1 MTSTN
6 SSTPDS
12 LALVNSFYGPGA
24 TACWYLTCLSCL
36 VSWSLHPRKRESDSI
51 TANFIA
57 LVTFPVVAAG
67 HLVAQIHDYPPQS
80 SVGHEVLEQINAA
93 VSASLTIAETYLIL
107 CVILL
112 VPNILIRSP
121 KRILLLALTGIFCF
135 ATEAYLFFAIPSI
148 RNARGIFHRSFIIDS
163 LPLLIMILSIV
174 VYLTGILFL
183 FIYMVFICQRPP
195 TVAEPVLGTDSEV
208 ADTYYRARAELRMAK
223 VAFLTYLSLPFAL
236 VSGGGSFSPILRD
249 TTMQRRSLVDE
260 FFPETDTGIMELDQA
275 VALLSGMTVL
285 GLSLYSAAD
294 QWYRDWWEV
303 EKKRRGNVLM
313 E

>member
-36 VSWSLHPRKRESDSI
+36 VSWSLHPKKRESDSV
-51 TANFIA
+51 TADFIA
-57 LVTFPVVAAG
+57 LVTFPVVAAA
-67 HLVAQIHDYPPQS
+67 HLISQVHDYPPQS
-80 SVGHEVLEQINAA
+80 SMDHEVLEQINAA
-93 VSASLTIAETYLIL
+93 ISASLTIAETYLIL

-135 ATEAYLFFAIPSI
+135 ATEAYLFFTIPSI
-148 RNARGIFHRSFIIDS
+148 RNVRGIFHRSFIIDS
-163 LPLLIMILSIV
+163 LPLLVMTLSIV

-183 FIYMVFICQRPP
+183 FIYVVFICQRPP
-195 TVAEPVLGTDSEV
+195 TLAEPAQGADPEV
-208 ADTYYRARAELRMAK
+208 ADTYHRTRTELHMAK

-236 VSGGGSFSPILRD
+236 ISAGGSVSPILRD
-249 TTMQRRSLVDE
+249 TTMQRMSLVNE
-260 FFPETDTGIMELDQA
+260 FFPETNTGIMELDQA
-275 VALLSGMTVL
+275 VALLTGMTVL

-303 EKKRRGNVLM
+303 EKKRRDHVVM